1 MTVNTPDATPASF
14 GPGTVTFANGVLST
28 MTSTDP
34 NITVTAAGNAV
45 ATLSPDFG
53 SGAQAITFNLGTFG
67 GAFSTANTSGLTQ
80 FATNDANE
88 SNFSLPKKGLKTGD
102 IHTVPIKKEGEQ
114 DRTEER
120 R

>member
-1 MTVNTPDATPASF
+1 MTVNTPDATPAGF
-14 GPGTVTFANGVLST
+14 GPVTVTFANGVLST

-88 SNFSLPKKGLKTGD
+88 SNRS
-102 IHTVPIKKEGEQ
+102 
-114 DRTEER
+114 EENTSEIQ
-120 R
+120 

>member
-53 SGAQAITFNLGTFG
+53 SGAQALTFNLGTFG

-80 FATNDANE
+80 FATNDAKE
-88 SNFSLPKKGLKTGD
+88 SNSSINKKGLKTD
-102 IHTVPIKKEGEQ
+102 AFQNVSIREDGEINKN
-114 DRTEER
+114 
-120 R
+120 